1 MLIEGPA
8 QCLMLADWPGLINS
22 AVWSEEEGEEENEEE
37 RGGEEKEDEDV
48 DKEEEKR
55 IS

>member
-22 AVWSEEEGEEENEEE
+22 AVWSEEEEEKEEE
-37 RGGEEKEDEDV
+37 RGGERRRMKM
-48 DKEEEKR
+48 R
-55 IS
+55 TRRRALAR